1 MPRAGRKA
9 GAECAAGATSG
20 GADFSSEIVDR
31 ARALASSLLSQPLGD
46 GVPAAPGTVESD
58 FSSGAILAGRF
69 PAFAVAVGANS
80 AIDAAARNR
89 GCGAREWRGVLRVPR
104 KHHTPRAVEPS
115 RRRLLLAGRISSG
128 DRGARTATGT
138 GGVAAVAI
146 HQAREGGRVAGSGE
160 PSSAGG
166 AEARSSVALFARMEF
181 GDAHPTVDGGG
192 SDAPGPW
199 TGADSG
205 GRPGSRGRSGVDD
218 PLHNRIEPG
227 CGGGATGGNFR
238 YVASPCPNRAAGRRG
253 GTATVVGRIRSPDGK
268 D

>member
-9 GAECAAGATSG
+9 GAECAAGRTFG
-20 GADFSSEIVDR
+20 PTDFASEIVDR
-31 ARALASSLLSQPLGD
+31 ARAVASSLLSQPLGD
-46 GVPAAPGTVESD
+46 GVPAAPGALESD

-69 PAFAVAVGANS
+69 PAFAVAMGANS

-89 GCGAREWRGVLRVPR
+89 GCGAGEWHGVLAVAR

-128 DRGARTATGT
+128 DRGARAATGT
-138 GGVAAVAI
+138 GGVAAAAI
-146 HQAREGGRVAGSGE
+146 HEAREGGRAAGSGE

-166 AEARSSVALFARMEF
+166 AEARGSLALFAHMEF
-181 GDAHPTVDGGG
+181 GDSPPTVDGEG

-199 TGADSG
+199 AGADCG

-218 PLHNRIEPG
+218 PLPHRVEPG
-227 CGGGATGGNFR
+227 CGGGAAGGNFC
-238 YVASPCPNRAAGRRG
+238 YVASPCPIRASGGRG